1 MDPWIAA
8 LVLIFVIGVVVIG
21 YGAVSD
27 RKRRERALAAIK
39 SPPKRDIPRFA
50 PDAEPPHYLT
60 DLEAHRPPEDA
71 PGTELS
77 AADRVEISSR
87 LKDSGTTAITA
98 RRASDFFITDQVSG
112 WSVLD
117 RPRVLVCADP
127 VRSVRELLGVLER
140 MIAARQ
146 ALVIMAP
153 EFAADVRKTLE
164 VNRIRNML
172 NVLAVTADDDA
183 RAAAIT
189 ATGATAVASGDLQAG
204 YLPDDHLGS
213 CDRWVA
219 ESRRSSVIP
228 AAQS

>member
-1 MDPWIAA
+1 MEPWIAA

-27 RKRRERALAAIK
+27 RRRRERALAAIK
-39 SPPKRDIPRFA
+39 APPKREIPRFA
-50 PDAEPPHYLT
+50 PDAVAPHYLT

-71 PGTELS
+71 PSTELS
-77 AADRVEISSR
+77 ADDRTEISTQ
-87 LKDSGTTAITA
+87 LKDSGTTTIAT
-98 RRASDFFITDQVSG
+98 RRASDFFITDKVSG

-117 RPRVLVCADP
+117 GPRVLICADP
-127 VRSVRELLGVLER
+127 VRSVRELLDVLER

-146 ALVIMAP
+146 SLVIMAP
-153 EFAADVRKTLE
+153 EFAEDVRKTLE
-164 VNRIRNML
+164 VNRIRNL
-172 NVLAVTADDDA
+172 LSVLALTADDDA

-189 ATGATAVASGDLQAG
+189 ATGATAVSSGDLQAG

-213 CDRWVA
+213 CSRWVA

-228 AAQS
+228 AAES